1 MIVDEILPQLPDF
14 LVNRDPDSH
23 KGHYG
28 HALLVA
34 GSFGKMGAAVLA
46 AKACLRSGV
55 GLLTVHVP
63 RCGVEIMQTAVPEA
77 MLSVDVNGD
86 CFSQCPPDMDR
97 YDAVAVG
104 PGLGTY
110 AMSFS
115 AFHLL
120 LKQMKRQPLPMVVDA
135 DGLNLLS
142 MHKGV
147 LMDCLPPM
155 SILTPHAR
163 EFERLYCRQM
173 EPSQEL
179 FATSARRSSAVLQMA
194 KKRNIVLI
202 HKGHRSLIASPDG
215 HYSYNTTGNAGM
227 ATAGSG
233 DVLTGILLGLSA
245 QCEAQR
251 RHGVKESQL
260 PTPYEIARLGAF
272 LHGKSSDLAVEK
284 QAMCT
289 LLASDIVENL
299 KCAIG

>member
-1 MIVDEILPQLPDF
+1 MVVDEIQPRLPDF

-77 MLSVDVNGD
+77 MLSIDAGGECLV
-86 CFSQCPPDMDR
+86 QCPPDLNR
-97 YDAVAVG
+97 YDAIAVG
-104 PGLGTY
+104 PGLGTDS
-110 AMSFS
+110 MSFS
-115 AFHLL
+115 AFRLL
-120 LKQMKRQPLPMVVDA
+120 LNQLRQQPLPLVVDA

-142 MHKGV
+142 MHKGM
-147 LMDCLPPM
+147 LMEYLPHM

-163 EFERLYCRQM
+163 EFDRLWSRHL
-173 EPSQEL
+173 EPPEEL

-194 KKRNIVLI
+194 QEKNIVLI

-215 HYSYNTTGNAGM
+215 HYSYNSTGNAGM

-233 DVLTGILLGLSA
+233 DVLTGILLGLST

-251 RHGVKESQL
+251 RHGVRESLL
-260 PTPYEIARLGAF
+260 PTPYEIARMGAF

-289 LLASDIVENL
+289 LMASDIVDNL
-299 KCAIG
+299 KYAIE

>member
-173 EPSQEL
+173 EPSQAADGKRAKHCVDTQRPPL
-179 FATSARRSSAVLQMA
+179 PDCFARRPLFLQHYGQCRYGDSGFGRCA
-194 KKRNIVLI
+194 
-202 HKGHRSLIASPDG
+202 DG
-215 HYSYNTTGNAGM
+215 H
-227 ATAGSG
+227 
-233 DVLTGILLGLSA
+233 
-245 QCEAQR
+245 
-251 RHGVKESQL
+251 
-260 PTPYEIARLGAF
+260 IARSFGP
-272 LHGKSSDLAVEK
+272 
-284 QAMCT
+284 M
-289 LLASDIVENL
+289 
-299 KCAIG
+299 